1 MLTLFLIVIGLTCF
15 NALLLIFSC
24 NKGEAKSNKTT
35 TPAVYYPYIR
45 KQQVKEIPLVSLQ
58 EAS

>member
-15 NALLLIFSC
+15 NAFLLIFSC
-24 NKGEAKSNKTT
+24 NKGEAKSNKTS
-35 TPAVYYPYIR
+35 TPTVYYPYTR
-45 KQQVKEIPLVSLQ
+45 KQIKEIPLVSLQ